1 MIIMTDEVTNIYSL
15 LGIMVGAVSGIL
27 IAIINSNKKVKQAN
41 RETIKEL
48 KSTIN
53 ELEDKLDRIK
63 TTSKL
68 VFNEMER
75 NDTLSDQLRDFK
87 KMFDL

>member
-1 MIIMTDEVTNIYSL
+1 MTDEVTNIYSL